1 MDDPSFYGFPV
12 FGEPNAVKITQDAG
26 GKPVDPDTRGFE
38 EDRELTARVTGFIE
52 RYLPSAVGPVTRMK
66 TCLYTLTPDRDFI
79 IDALPGHPNVCV
91 TVGGGHAFK
100 FASVIGRILSDL
112 TIDGS
117 TRSDISIFKI
127 DRPILQMA
135 DPPKNYMV

>member
-1 MDDPSFYGFPV
+1 M
-12 FGEPNAVKITQDAG
+12 
-26 GKPVDPDTRGFE
+26 
-38 EDRELTARVTGFIE
+38 E

-66 TCLYTLTPDRDFI
+66 TCLYALTPDRDFI
-79 IDALPGHPNVCV
+79 IDALPGRPNVCV
-91 TVGGGHAFK
+91 AVGGGHAFK
-100 FASVIGRILSDL
+100 FASVIGRVLSDL